1 MKKLPSILSFS
12 AVIGLVLLLVSAAL
26 GVSVPFAR
34 IASGIVE
41 FSVVAGML
49 GFFLADYAAPRSLD
63 YDAVRV
69 TEPKREAAPVA
80 VRQRRIPDP
89 VGLPFDEAI
98 TANLMATL
106 EMRNDPATVSL
117 V

>member
-49 GFFLADYAAPRSLD
+49 GFFLADYAAPPG
-63 YDAVRV
+63 V
-69 TEPKREAAPVA
+69 TKHSVERGLLSYVVDSADCTGCHICKGQTEHA
-80 VRQRRIPDP
+80 RRRPYH
-89 VGLPFDEAI
+89 GLPSVRPSPNRSE
-98 TANLMATL
+98 
-106 EMRNDPATVSL
+106 ER
-117 V
+117 